1 MENENSWGS
10 LGAEG

>member
-1 MENENSWGS
+1 MGNENSWGS